1 MDDWRK
7 QRDLL
12 LEETMVF
19 AQSVRTNGLK
29 TFGLSNTA
37 AQPISTARCNTLRT
51 FATAKADRS
60 RDVRRRT
67 RVD

>member
-19 AQSVRTNGLK
+19 AQSVRTNGPK
-29 TFGLSNTA
+29 TFGFIQYCCATH
-37 AQPISTARCNTLRT
+37 IDRRCNTLRT